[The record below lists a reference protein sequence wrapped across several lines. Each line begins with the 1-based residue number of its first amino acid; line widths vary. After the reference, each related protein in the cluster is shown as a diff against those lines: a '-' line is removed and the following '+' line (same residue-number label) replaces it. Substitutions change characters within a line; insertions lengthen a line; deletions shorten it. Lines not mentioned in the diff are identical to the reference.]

1 MGRSQ
6 LRTAAPLTRSLF
18 LVPLLLAAVPSPAA
32 TQDRLVFP
40 DANSRP
46 TSFSVHNL
54 HRARELAYGAGVKV
68 GILDHSFGLDA
79 HPELYAGGENFQ
91 TGMWGETYREQSHHG
106 YWMALAL
113 HEVAPAA
120 EIYALNTYSGDE
132 KERVAAMVQAID
144 WAIAEQLDV
153 LTYSARGFSP
163 EARAILDP
171 AVERAHAAGIITT
184 FIHYDHPGNIFPT
197 WLGPERGDGGGREAD
212 LNLFHYDY
220 RVVFIDEYRAHAAGD
235 TAAARGYV
243 PFLSLSSTSPLTAGM
258 VALMRSLDPSLTAE
272 DCRRILV
279 ETSRPMEFEGRY
291 APRVPDAYAAL
302 LRLRERQGETI

>member
-1 MGRSQ
+1 MARCQ
-6 LRTAAPLTRSLF
+6 LRTAALLVRFLSLI
-18 LVPLLLAAVPSPAA
+18 PLLLAAVPSAAA

-54 HRARELAYGAGVKV
+54 HRAQELASGAGVRV
-68 GILDHSFGLDA
+68 GILDHSFGLGA

-91 TGMWGETYREQSHHG
+91 TGMWGETFKEQSHHG

-113 HEVAPAA
+113 REVAPAA
-120 EIYALNTYSGDE
+120 EIYAMNTYSGDE
-132 KERVAAMVQAID
+132 AERVAAMVQAID
-144 WAIAEQLDV
+144 WAIARQLHV

-163 EARAILDP
+163 EARAVLDP

-197 WLGPERGDGGGREAD
+197 WLGPEPVDGSGRDAD

-235 TAAARGYV
+235 TATTRGYV

-258 VALMRSLDPSLTAE
+258 VALLRSLDPSLTAE
-272 DCRRILV
+272 GCRRILM
-279 ETSRPMEFEGRY
+279 ETSRPMEFEGRH

-302 LRLRERQGETI
+302 LWLKARQRETI